1 MYMNVD
7 LMNVKLDDGAY
18 MPSTAHLQDAG
29 YDLRT
34 PIDFIIPGASEIG
47 AGTVAIDTGVHVE
60 IPTGCCGI
68 LISKSGLNTRH
79 GITSTG
85 LIDEGYTG
93 SIVVKLY
100 NHSGDI
106 VGFSRGDKISQLV
119 IVPCIK
125 PMLLQVDELAETER
139 GDNGFGSSGR

>member
-1 MYMNVD
+1 MYIQAD

-18 MPSTAHLQDAG
+18 MPTTAHLRDAG

-68 LISKSGLNTRH
+68 LISKSGLNVHRN
-79 GITSTG
+79 ITSTG
-85 LIDEGYTG
+85 LIDEGYVG
-93 SIVVKLY
+93 SIAVKLY
-100 NHSGDI
+100 NHGPDV

-125 PMLLQVDELAETER
+125 PMLLHVDELAETER
-139 GDNGFGSSGR
+139 GSNGFGSSGR